1 MASVTAA
8 EAGPPQDLFG
18 TTETAASRVAANSL
32 LMSTIFDYV
41 DEPHTLLDCMLMSRE
56 QFPIAA
62 RALYRSVEED
72 DILALWRRGCS
83 LKRFQLYVGAVRILR
98 LHRIVCADEVQLY
111 MQQYEALQHIR
122 AGDQEPSLLQ
132 LEELYT
138 WQDREIRILGYK
150 LKDVPLIQSLRLEG
164 EEGGLVPVGFLAI
177 SWDGDGPEKV
187 DGSCVR
193 NYIVN
198 AIKDYDKT
206 PSWLLDHLTT
216 LDLPNVNFDVKS
228 LETVL
233 IGCPKLVNLRC
244 SMELDNDSLEGFG
257 PDCRKKYHEA
267 LVRLMGQ
274 HGARLYDL
282 SVRCRG
288 DSIFSY
294 MSSLS
299 GPRTLR
305 LSGFIEESDSSLFA
319 QMVTNRIKHKD
330 TTTRRVILKPNSHI
344 VKKNADQPISP
355 YEAAKLARS
364 MSSSSSVIQVEY
376 PIAVSV
382 GVKRWVDQL
391 SSILKTLERE
401 DDIVWESSKQK
412 GWHKIKSDLD
422 SDDR

>member
-1 MASVTAA
+1 MTSVT
-8 EAGPPQDLFG
+8 AGPPQDLFG

-32 LMSTIFDYV
+32 LMSTIFDYLH
-41 DEPHTLLDCMLMSRE
+41 EPYALLGCMLMNRE

-98 LHRIVCADEVQLY
+98 LHRIVCADEVKLY

-122 AGDQEPSLLQ
+122 AGDQGPSLLQ

-164 EEGGLVPVGFLAI
+164 EEGGLVPVGFLTI
-177 SWDGDGPEKV
+177 SWDGDGTEKV

-216 LDLPNVNFDVKS
+216 LDLPNVDFDVKS

-244 SMELDNDSLEGFG
+244 SMELYNYNLDISE
-257 PDCRKKYHEA
+257 PEYRKEYHDA
-267 LVRLMGQ
+267 LARLMGQ
-274 HGARLYDL
+274 HGARLHDL
-282 SVRCRG
+282 DVWCDG
-288 DSIFSY
+288 DSMFSY

-412 GWHKIKSDLD
+412 GWHRIKSDLD